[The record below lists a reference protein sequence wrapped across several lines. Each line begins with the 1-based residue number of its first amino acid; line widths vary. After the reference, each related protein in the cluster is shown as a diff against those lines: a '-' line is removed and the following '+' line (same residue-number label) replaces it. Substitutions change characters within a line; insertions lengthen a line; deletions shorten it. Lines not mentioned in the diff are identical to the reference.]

1 MKIVVASKN
10 PVKLNAARLGFCTYF
25 QEVEVHGVSVES
37 GVSDQPKTDEETL
50 EGALN
55 RVQNA
60 LAEFPEA
67 DYWVGIEG
75 GLCTKQGEMEAFAW
89 IVVRTAEKTGRARTT
104 TFQLPAKVAELIS
117 KGYELGDANDI
128 LFKQENSKQ
137 KSGAIG
143 LLTNNKINRTA
154 LYKQAVELALVP
166 FLNPKLY

>member
-1 MKIVVASKN
+1 MKIVVASKK

-25 QEVEVHGVSVES
+25 QEVEVHGVSVGS

-50 EGALN
+50 QGAIT

-60 LAEFPEA
+60 LVEFPDA

-75 GLCTKQGEMEAFAW
+75 GLCAKRGELEAFAW
-89 IVVRTAEKTGRARTT
+89 IVVRNAEKTGRARTT
-104 TFQLPAKVAELIS
+104 TFQIPAKVAELIS
-117 KGYELGDANDI
+117 EGYELGDANDI